1 LVRFQSGADTEDRPV
16 KESFAHFFKGLKGS
30 IALILAG
37 VILGLV
43 VAELGLRLLGMGQ
56 QGFYQWDTDRGWAL
70 RPGASGWQR
79 REGNAFVSI
88 NHDGMR
94 DREHAYQKPKD
105 TLRIA
110 FIGDSFTEA
119 EQVPMEDDFV
129 SVTEQR
135 LAHCPRLHGMKVET
149 MNFGC
154 DSYGTAQELATLR
167 RYVWKYSP
175 DIVVLTFFPG
185 NDLRNNSIKLEW
197 HFCQPFYLLQG
208 DQLMLGGPFIDS
220 AVFRTKCQIKF
231 ESRRLAVLN
240 VLGNAFTQIRAEAKA
255 KKSGHSGHESKI
267 AFGSVELG
275 LDDDIYK
282 APQDQVWQNA
292 WSVTEKLLEMT
303 SDEVKAHG
311 AQFLVVTATVGRQ
324 VYPNPIWRAKH
335 EKNIGVT
342 DLLYPDE
349 RIEELG
355 KRAGFPVLDL
365 VPPFQNYAD
374 EHHVFLHGFA
384 NTKMGDGHWN
394 ETGHHLAGELIAQR
408 LCDLLDGTV
417 PSDHAISASINSMR
431 EKRSQ

>member
-1 LVRFQSGADTEDRPV
+1 M
-16 KESFAHFFKGLKGS
+16 KGP

-37 VILGLV
+37 VVLGLV
-43 VAELGLRLLGMGQ
+43 VAEVGLRLLGMGQ
-56 QGFYQWDTDRGWAL
+56 QGFYQWDTYRGWAL

-105 TLRIA
+105 TIRIA

-135 LAHCPRLHGMKVET
+135 LAGCPRLHGMKVET

-167 RYVWKYSP
+167 HTVWKYSP

-185 NDLRNNSIKLEW
+185 NDLRNNSINLEW

-208 DQLMLGGPFIDS
+208 DQLVLGGPFINS
-220 AVFRTKCQIKF
+220 EAFRTKCQIKF
-231 ESRRLAVLN
+231 ESRRSAVLN
-240 VLGNAFTQIRAEAKA
+240 VIGNTFTQLRAEAKA
-255 KKSGHSGHESKI
+255 KKPGHSSHESRF
-267 AFGSVELG
+267 AFGPAELG

-282 APQDQVWQNA
+282 APEDPVWENA
-292 WSVTEKLLEMT
+292 WRVTEKLLAMT
-303 SDEVKAHG
+303 SDEVRAHG

-324 VYPNPIWRAKH
+324 VYPNPIWRAKR

-342 DLLYPDE
+342 DLLYPDH
-349 RIEELG
+349 RIEDLG
-355 KRAGFPVLDL
+355 RRAGFPVLDL
-365 VPPFQNYAD
+365 VPPFQSYAD
-374 EHHVFLHGFA
+374 AHHVFLHGFP

-394 ETGHHLAGELIAQR
+394 EAGHQLAGELIAQR
-408 LCDLLDGTV
+408 LCDLLDQTHTS
-417 PSDHAISASINSMR
+417 PQTIRASINQTA
-431 EKRSQ
+431 EKHSP